1 MAIPTRIRDTLVES
15 CGGRLVVTAHTEE
28 RCLLVYPEPQ
38 WHQILPQIQALPS
51 LNKHARR
58 IQRLFI
64 GYACPLEL
72 DANGRI
78 LLPPTLREYANID
91 KKMML
96 VGLGNKL
103 ELWSEDSW
111 MALLDVPADDDMP
124 AEMQSL
130 SF

>member
-1 MAIPTRIRDTLVES
+1 
-15 CGGRLVVTAHTEE
+15 
-28 RCLLVYPEPQ
+28 
-38 WHQILPQIQALPS
+38 
-51 LNKHARR
+51 
-58 IQRLFI
+58 
-64 GYACPLEL
+64 
-72 DANGRI
+72 

>member
-1 MAIPTRIRDTLVES
+1 MAIPTRIRDTLMETS
-15 CGGRLVVTAHTEE
+15 AGRLVVTAHTEE
-28 RCLLVYPEPQ
+28 RCLLVYPEPE
-38 WHQILPQIQALPS
+38 WLQILPNIQKLPS

-58 IQRLFI
+58 IQRLLI
-64 GYACPLEL
+64 GYSHTLEM

-78 LLPPTLREYANID
+78 LLPPTLRDYANID
-91 KKMML
+91 KKTML

-111 MALLDVPADDDMP
+111 NALLDEPVDGEMP
-124 AEMQSL
+124 AELQNL